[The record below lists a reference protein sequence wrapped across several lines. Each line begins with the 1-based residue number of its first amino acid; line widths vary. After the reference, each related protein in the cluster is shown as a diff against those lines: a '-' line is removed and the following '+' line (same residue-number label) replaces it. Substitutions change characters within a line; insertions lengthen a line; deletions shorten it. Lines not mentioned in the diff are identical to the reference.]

1 MEEAAA
7 VSAAAGAR
15 LAAEEA
21 AEAVAKEV
29 LAAALGA
36 ALAEVLGVL
45 DHQEDQESFT
55 IFITVQEEMLFIRP
69 AAQEVRPAAVR
80 QSAFSF

>member
-1 MEEAAA
+1 MEEAAE

-21 AEAVAKEV
+21 AAVAKEV
-29 LAAALGA
+29 LGAALGA
-36 ALAEVLGVL
+36 ALAEVFGVL

>member
-1 MEEAAA
+1 MEEAAE

-21 AEAVAKEV
+21 AAVAKEV

-36 ALAEVLGVL
+36 ALAEVFGVL

>member
-1 MEEAAA
+1 MEEAAE

-21 AEAVAKEV
+21 AAVAKEV
-29 LAAALGA
+29 WAA